1 MEENNQKIKCTVC
14 SCKYNG
20 IEDCSCKLDEI
31 TVEPFPDNTSRS
43 KDETICG
50 SYKCSH
56 KYKR

>member
-1 MEENNQKIKCTVC
+1 MKENNQKIKCTVC

-56 KYKR
+56 K